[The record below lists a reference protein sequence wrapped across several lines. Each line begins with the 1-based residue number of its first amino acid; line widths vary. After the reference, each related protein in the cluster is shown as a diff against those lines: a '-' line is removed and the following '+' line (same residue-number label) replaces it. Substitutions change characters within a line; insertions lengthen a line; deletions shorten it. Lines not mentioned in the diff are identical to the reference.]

1 MEEMILNLRNE
12 FFRGLLAKV
21 VKALIRKNTGKD
33 VTVSVESIRIVSEN
47 GKTKVSIN
55 AELGIENSDLEDLVK
70 KALRIESL

>member
-12 FFRGLLAKV
+12 FLRGLLAKV

-33 VTVSVESIRIVSEN
+33 VTVSVESIRITVEN

-55 AELGIENSDLEDLVK
+55 AELGIENSDLEDLIK

>member
-33 VTVSVESIRIVSEN
+33 VTVSVESIRIASEN